1 MAVLARATGDP
12 SLAEDAVQDAFAAA
26 LVRWPRD
33 GMPKNPGAWVIATA
47 RNRAIDLL
55 RRDKAGARAVEGL
68 RALTSL
74 VTPAI
79 GEEDDELD
87 TVQTSIPDE
96 RLSLIFTCCHPAIA
110 PDAQVALTLR
120 LVAGL
125 GVDEIARAFLASE
138 PTMAQRLVR
147 AKKKIRDAGI
157 PFRVP
162 RDAELPDRLDAV
174 LAVVYLIF
182 NEGYSRPGRRDVA
195 AEALRLGELLGDLM
209 PDEAEVHG
217 LCALML
223 LQHSRAAVRL
233 SDAGELVLLHDQD
246 RALWDTDAITRGQR
260 LLERA
265 MSLRSPGPYQLQAA
279 IAACHSDVARYEDT
293 DWAQILAL
301 YSRLYEIHPSPVVAL
316 NRAVAVAKARGAGA
330 GLGAMADLEDDLGD
344 YYLFH
349 SARADMLRLLGRND
363 EAADAYRRAGE
374 LAPDGPERAFLNG
387 RLAEVGPARGT

>member
-1 MAVLARATGDP
+1 MLARATGDP
-12 SLAEDAVQDAFAAA
+12 SLAEDAVQDAFATA
-26 LVRWPRD
+26 LVRWPKD
-33 GMPKNPGAWVIATA
+33 GMPTNPGAWVIATA

-55 RRDKAGARAVEGL
+55 RRAKAGDRALQGL
-68 RALTSL
+68 RALTTL
-74 VTPAI
+74 VTPGI
-79 GEEDDELD
+79 GEEDDVD
-87 TVQTSIPDE
+87 VMDASGVADE

-125 GVDEIARAFLASE
+125 GVDEIARAFLAAE

-174 LAVVYLIF
+174 PAVVYLIF
-182 NEGYSRPGRRDVA
+182 NEGYSRPGRRDIA
-195 AEALRLGELLGDLM
+195 AEALRLGDLLGDLM

-217 LCALML
+217 LRALML
-223 LQHSRAAVRL
+223 LQHSRSAARL
-233 SDAGELVLLHDQD
+233 SGSGELVLLADQD
-246 RALWDTDAITRGQR
+246 RALWDADAIARGQR

-279 IAACHSDVARYEDT
+279 IAACHADAARHEDT
-293 DWAQILAL
+293 DWEQILAL
-301 YSRLYEIHPSPVVAL
+301 YSRLFGLHPSPVVAL
-316 NRAVAVAKARGAGA
+316 NRAVALAKARGAAA
-330 GLGAMADLEDDLGD
+330 GLEAMDDVAGELGD

-349 SARADMLRLLGRND
+349 SARADLLRQLGRAG

-374 LAPDGPERAFLNG
+374 LSPDGPARAFLDG
-387 RLAEVGPARGT
+387 RLAEVGSSCRAP